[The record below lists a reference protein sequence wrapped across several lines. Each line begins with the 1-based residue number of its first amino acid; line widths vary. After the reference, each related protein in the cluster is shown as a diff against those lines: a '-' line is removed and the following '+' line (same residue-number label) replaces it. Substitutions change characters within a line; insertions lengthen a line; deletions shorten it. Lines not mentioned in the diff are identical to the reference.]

1 MEMTDKELI
10 QALRHCASD
19 DEYGCLRCPGE
30 STCDECTG
38 KSLLDAADRLEA
50 LLAENEHLREVTKM
64 MPKWR
69 PASEPPEEYCRCLV
83 LLESGDICDVEF
95 EVACNNTFGIWQAMY
110 GYDTLGFLDSEWYEI
125 ETVTHWMPRPSTE
138 GVE

>member
-1 MEMTDKELI
+1 MSDKELI
-10 QALRHCASD
+10 RTLRKVHDADFTPGVYEHSI
-19 DEYGCLRCPGE
+19 YGV
-30 STCDECTG
+30 
-38 KSLLDAADRLEA
+38 AADRLEA

-95 EVACNNTFGIWQAMY
+95 EVDCNNTFGIWQAMY

>member
-1 MEMTDKELI
+1 MTDLELVK
-10 QALRHCASD
+10 ALRCCGSDGYNCHVCPYFNEYETHCSD
-19 DEYGCLRCPGE
+19 RALA
-30 STCDECTG
+30 
-38 KSLLDAADRLEA
+38 LAADRLEA
-50 LLAENEHLREVTKM
+50 LLDENEHLREVTKM

-95 EVACNNTFGIWQAMY
+95 EVDCNNTFGIWQAMY

>member
-1 MEMTDKELI
+1 MTDRELI
-10 QALRHCASD
+10 RNLRICGKGGNCL
-19 DEYGCLRCPGE
+19 GCEL
-30 STCDECTG
+30 DG
-38 KSLLDAADRLEA
+38 KCSGINNVLTDAADRLEA
-50 LLAENEHLREVTKM
+50 LLDENEHLREVTKM

-95 EVACNNTFGIWQAMY
+95 EVDCNNTFGIWQAMY
-110 GYDTLGFLDSEWYEI
+110 DYDTLGFLDSEWYEI

-138 GVE
+138 EVKEDG